1 MNGFVAGNFRISKP
15 KTGNQ
20 QDGGQFASAAH
31 FATQGSD
38 FKRQSGARIRT
49 TGTKLPRENSIH
61 QGTIVCVK
69 EYGAFV
75 QLGKGDKY
83 KDGFLHIGCLPHPP
97 GVERVEV
104 VETVIK
110 ENDKIWVKAVD
121 IDEENGKYAL
131 DMRYLRQ
138 TDGKDLDPFNGRG
151 RLVDT
156 GWVFPKL
163 QLKHV
168 GQPAATNDKFGK
180 GFVWGDIKGDQKQSS
195 ADTENL
201 AKRPRLASSSSDSEG
216 EANVD
221 PKMKKKLEKQ
231 KKKLEKMRKK
241 AEKAKQKL
249 QKKDRDKDKNK
260 KKKKD
265 DKNSSASSSGS

>member
-1 MNGFVAGNFRISKP
+1 MIGFVAGNFRISKP

-20 QDGGQFASAAH
+20 QEAGQFASAAH

-75 QLGKGDKY
+75 QLGNGNKF

-121 IDEENGKYAL
+121 LDEENGKYAL

-156 GWVFPKL
+156 GWDFPKL

-168 GQPAATNDKFGK
+168 GQPAPGSEKFGK
-180 GFVWGDIKGDQKQSS
+180 GFVWAGDQQQSS
-195 ADTENL
+195 AATEKP
-201 AKRPRLASSSSDSEG
+201 AKIPRLASSSSDSEG

-241 AEKAKQKL
+241 AEKAKHKIQK
-249 QKKDRDKDKNK
+249 KDKDRDKHK

-265 DKNSSASSSGS
+265 GKNSSASSSDS